1 MQQIMPITESP
12 QEYASLGRDYPFPQP
27 ACCPYSDCLM
37 PIPLKKHGFY
47 LRYLIDSGFYG
58 KILIRRY
65 YCPYCGRTVSY
76 LPSFCL
82 PYFQYSLV
90 LIYLVIS
97 GYFQDELSRNQIL
110 AMVRAQYEGLQ
121 LEEQQLSFYIH
132 RFLRNLNRIKVGIR
146 QLLPEAVLP
155 EEMQDKNKGTKN
167 MLAII
172 NSGFNDIQT
181 FAQRF
186 FDSCRHSFLSPCKIF

>member
-1 MQQIMPITESP
+1 MQKIMPIKESP
-12 QEYASLGRDYPFPQP
+12 QEYVSLGKDYPFPQP
-27 ACCPYSDCLM
+27 AGCPYSDCLK

-97 GYFQDELSRNQIL
+97 GYFQDELTRTQIL
-110 AMVRAQYEGLQ
+110 AMVSAQYEGLQ

-146 QLLPEAVLP
+146 QILPEAVLP
-155 EEMQDKNKGTKN
+155 EEIQDKNKGTKKV
-167 MLAII
+167 LAII

-186 FDSCRHSFLSPCKIF
+186 FDSCRYSFLSPCKIF

>member
-1 MQQIMPITESP
+1 MQKIMLIEESP
-12 QEYASLGRDYPFPQP
+12 QEYASLGRAYPFPEP
-27 ACCPYSDCLM
+27 AGCPYSDCLM

-97 GYFQDELSRNQIL
+97 EYFQDELTRTQIL
-110 AMVRAQYEGLQ
+110 VMVSAQYEGLQ
-121 LEEQQLSFYIH
+121 LDEQQLSFYIH

-155 EEMQDKNKGTKN
+155 EEMQDKNKGIKKVLT
-167 MLAII
+167 II
-172 NSGFNDIQT
+172 KSEFRDIQT

-186 FDSCRHSFLSPCKIF
+186 FDSCRHSFLSPIKIF